1 MTINSLPVDVK
12 NSDIEYC
19 INEYVR
25 PIEHREILYKH
36 WFNQVTIGELARD
49 YNISETSIKKI
60 LYGIG
65 DKVLLKAINMTD
77 L

>member
-1 MTINSLPVDVK
+1 MTIKSLPIDVK

-36 WFNQVTIGELARD
+36 WFNRASIEELARD
-49 YNISETSIKKI
+49 YNLSETSIKKI

-65 DKVLLKAINMTD
+65 DKVLLKAIKMSNK
-77 L
+77 